1 MKTGSWTVKH
11 NAGFTLV
18 EMVITLAVVSILLA
32 AAVPSVSAFIK
43 NNRISS
49 QMNSIITDLHFAR
62 STAVSSGATIIIC
75 RSADPAASNPSCGGK
90 QQVWTGGYLIFAD
103 DGTHANTVYDAG
115 TDTLLRRGQSATSK
129 VKLRTNITWDSNIR
143 FTYSGA
149 TDKNGS
155 AAVMTICDDRG
166 PGHGREIRVMPS
178 GTVMTSSL
186 TSPSCVLRARS

>member
-18 EMVITLAVVSILLA
+18 EMMITLVVVTILLS
-32 AAVPSVSAFIK
+32 AAVPSVSTFIK
-43 NNRISS
+43 NNRITSR
-49 QMNSIITDLHFAR
+49 MNSIITDLHFAR
-62 STAVSSGATIIIC
+62 SQAVSSGATIIIC
-75 RSADPAASNPSCGGK
+75 RSADPAATSPSCGGT

-115 TDTLLRRGQSATSK
+115 TDTLLRRGQAATQE
-129 VKLRTNITWDSNIR
+129 VEMHTNITWDNNLR

-166 PGHGREIRVMPS
+166 TGHGREIKVMPS
-178 GTVMTSSL
+178 GTVMTSSV
-186 TSPSCVLRARS
+186 TSASCVL